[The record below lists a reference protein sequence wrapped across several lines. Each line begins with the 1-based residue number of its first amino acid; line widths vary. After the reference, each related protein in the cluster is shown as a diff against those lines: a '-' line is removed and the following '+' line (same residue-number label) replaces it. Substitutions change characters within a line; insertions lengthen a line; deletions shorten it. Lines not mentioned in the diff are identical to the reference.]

1 MVHILFLTCRVLDS
15 KTGAVHELFSS
26 VECKG
31 ITGTDQRRYIL
42 DILRSTPVDL
52 NFVPLQVRHR
62 HHLRPSGGCNSE
74 DDEELVVC
82 EEGNSE
88 TPRYVLVHYLF
99 MKTCSCSFS

>member
-1 MVHILFLTCRVLDS
+1 MPGVCRVLDA

-62 HHLRPSGGCNSE
+62 HHLMPTGSLRGQQQ
-74 DDEELVVC
+74 DDEEVVLC
-82 EEGNSE
+82 EEGDSE
-88 TPRYVLVHYLF
+88 TPRYLSEPQHMYWNLVRVF
-99 MKTCSCSFS
+99 AT